1 MSSGRQKTPAN
12 AAPPAHVQFIER
24 YLAQAPSGQVTGLFV
39 LQVDKFNRIATSFGN
54 DRTYSFCAHYAELL
68 REFLPEKTP
77 VIRLLERRFIVLVTR
92 RSIADVVTVGRTIVE
107 VVQPRLAMGRDK
119 FSIDVNLGISV
130 YPHHASDALSLVRR
144 AELAL
149 RNAKDSEL
157 AFDIYELDASVQQ
170 KALWKFESELKQA
183 IVDNKFEVHY
193 QPKYDLEKDRVCG
206 AEALVRWRNE
216 AGQLMPA
223 GQFVQAAERSGSI
236 VPLTWVVFDQV
247 AAAAEYWRFVTKP
260 FSISVNT
267 PPQALGSRDFFPRLE
282 KLKQALAAVK
292 VELAVELTEDGLMQ
306 TDAASIETLNKIRE
320 LGVGL
325 AIDDFGKGYS
335 SLNYIRQIPATELK
349 IDGQFVSS
357 IAFDSKDRH
366 IVKTALELAE
376 AFGMHAVA
384 EGVDSEESLQSLV
397 ELGCEIAQGFFISRP
412 MSADLLAEWLRAR
425 PFQHFRRALEP
436 KKGKRRRAAL

>member
-1 MSSGRQKTPAN
+1 MSSGRKKKSAG
-12 AAPPAHVQFIER
+12 AGPPAHVQFIER
-24 YLAQAPSGQVTGLFV
+24 YLSQVPSGEVAGLFV

-77 VIRLLERRFIVLVTR
+77 VIRLLERRFIVLVRR

-107 VVQPRLAMGRDK
+107 IVQPRLAMGADK
-119 FSIDVNLGISV
+119 FAIDVNLGISV
-130 YPHHASDALSLVRR
+130 YPHHASDASSLMRR

-149 RNAKDSEL
+149 KNAKESEL
-157 AFDIYELDASVQQ
+157 SFDIYELDASVQQ

-183 IVDNKFEVHY
+183 IIDNKFEVHY
-193 QPKYDLEKDRVCG
+193 QPKYDLQKNRMCG

-247 AAAAEYWRFVTKP
+247 AASVEYWRFVAKP
-260 FSISVNT
+260 FSVSVNC
-267 PPQALGSRDFFPRLE
+267 PPQALASPEFFPRLE
-282 KLKQALAAVK
+282 KLRDTLAAARVD
-292 VELAVELTEDGLMQ
+292 LAVELTEDGLMQ
-306 TDAASIETLNKIRE
+306 NDAASIETLDKIRE

-335 SLNYIRQIPATELK
+335 SLNYLRQIPASELK

-376 AFGMHAVA
+376 AFEMHAVA
-384 EGVDSEESLQSLV
+384 EGVDSEESLQTLV
-397 ELGCEIAQGFFISRP
+397 ELGCEIAQGFFIARP
-412 MSADLLAEWLRAR
+412 MPADQLAEWLRAR
-425 PFQHFRRALEP
+425 PQQHFRRALESDKP
-436 KKGKRRRAAL
+436 QAMTR